1 MVSAHPDIGFRPL
14 TRDDFGALARW
25 LATPDVARWWH
36 QEFDAAALERDFGP
50 GIDGAEPGDNL
61 VVLADGVPIGLV
73 QRCRIADY
81 PEYLREFEPVI
92 GAVPPT
98 AYTIDYLIGVPELI
112 GRGLGPAIISSVSA
126 DTFDRHDD
134 AQMLLVPVVAANRR
148 SWRALE
154 KAGFRI
160 VASGDLVPDNPI
172 DDPAHHILR
181 LERPGAAA
189 R

>member
-1 MVSAHPDIGFRPL
+1 MVIAHPDIGFRPL
-14 TRDDFGALARW
+14 TRDDFELLARW

-36 QEFDAAALERDFGP
+36 QEFDGAALERDFGP

-61 VVLADGVPIGLV
+61 VVLVAGTPVGLV

-81 PEYLREFEPVI
+81 PEYLHEFEPVI

-112 GRGLGPAIISSVSA
+112 GRGLGPVIIASVSA
-126 DTFDRHDD
+126 DTFDRYGD
-134 AQMLLVPVVAANRR
+134 AQTLLVPVVAANRR

-172 DDPAHHILR
+172 DDPAHHILQ
-181 LERPGAAA
+181 LDRPADASS
-189 R
+189 